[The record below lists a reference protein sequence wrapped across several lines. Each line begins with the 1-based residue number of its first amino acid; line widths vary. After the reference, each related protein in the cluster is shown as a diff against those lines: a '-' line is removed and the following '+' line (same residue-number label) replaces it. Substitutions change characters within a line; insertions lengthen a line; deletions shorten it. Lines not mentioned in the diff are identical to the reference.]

1 MVLLFSLLAGEGL
14 AYLSRALFQA
24 EKMKSLLLYLWLYY
38 WTINFLRIL
47 EMNLH
52 FVHDHHTPMFYISR
66 LLVLFQVPLLF
77 LLYLHVFHISRT
89 SGRKTLAAV
98 CFFLVFTGYVAILD
112 FLQILYTY
120 EWSWRYALAFFF
132 TDLAVV
138 HVGDALYRWLD
149 RKKEVRRHASEKN

>member
-1 MVLLFSLLAGEGL
+1 MVLLFSLLAGAGL
-14 AYLSRALFQA
+14 AYLSRALFEA

-47 EMNLH
+47 EMNQH

-77 LLYLHVFHISRT
+77 LLYLHVFHLSRT
-89 SGRKTLAAV
+89 SGRKTLTVA

-120 EWSWRYALAFFF
+120 GWSWRYVLAFFF
-132 TDLAVV
+132 TDLAVL

-149 RKKEVRRHASEKN
+149 RKKEVNRKASKKI